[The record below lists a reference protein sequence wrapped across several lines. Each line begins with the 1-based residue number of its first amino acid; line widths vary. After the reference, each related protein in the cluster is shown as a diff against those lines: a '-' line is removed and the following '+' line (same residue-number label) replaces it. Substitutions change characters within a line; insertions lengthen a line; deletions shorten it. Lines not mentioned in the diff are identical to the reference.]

1 MPSPLLYAS
10 RIVKLPVLDP
20 EGTTIGRVA
29 DIVVGAPVG
38 LRPPPVVGLV
48 VTVPGRRIFVAITRV
63 RRIEADGVHL
73 ASGSINLRP
82 FSPRPAEVL
91 VVDGLLDRR
100 LQGGVSVEDTSL
112 RQATVNDVAIIET
125 GPPARPWEL
134 GQVDLVIGK
143 RLGRRG
149 RRRNESW
156 AVLRPL
162 LADTGDRW
170 AHLRDLHPVEVAD
183 RLAGLSDSDRTAV
196 MESLDDEQLA
206 DLMEELPETEQAD
219 LLTEI
224 TLERAADILEEMEP
238 DDAADLLAEMSDVR
252 REELLAAM
260 EPEEAAPV
268 QRLLEHDPDT
278 AGGLMT
284 PEPVILG
291 PDATVAEAL
300 AIVRDAEIPSVLAGQ
315 VFVVEPPL
323 ETPTGPLLGAVSL
336 QHLLREVPST
346 RLEECVETDV
356 HPVPPDTS
364 DEAVTRIL
372 AAYDLLAVPV
382 CDEAGRLLGAVTV
395 DDALDHVLPDGWRE
409 VVRDD
414 RAPRVAR
421 RGGRR

>member
-1 MPSPLLYAS
+1 MPAPLLYAS

-20 EGTTIGRVA
+20 EGSTIGRVA

-38 LRPPPVVGLV
+38 VRPPPVVGLA

-73 ASGSINLRP
+73 VSGSINLRP

-91 VVDGLLDRR
+91 VMDGLLDRR
-100 LQGGVSVEDTSL
+100 LDDAALEDPTI
-112 RQATVNDVAIIET
+112 RGATVNDVAIVES

-134 GQVDLVIGK
+134 GRVDLVVGK

-149 RRRNESW
+149 RRRSAGWE
-156 AVLRPL
+156 VLRPM
-162 LADTGDRW
+162 LADSGDRW
-170 AHLRDLHPVEVAD
+170 SHLRDMHPVEVAD
-183 RLAGLSDSDRTAV
+183 RLAKLTDLERTAAV
-196 MESLDDEQLA
+196 AALDDDQLA
-206 DLMEELPETEQAD
+206 DLLEEMPETEQAHLITD
-219 LLTEI
+219 I
-224 TLERAADILEEMEP
+224 TLERAADILEEMAP
-238 DDAADLLAEMSDVR
+238 DDAADLLAELSDSR

-260 EPEEAAPV
+260 EPAEAAPV

-291 PDATVAEAL
+291 ADASVAEAL
-300 AIVRDAEIPSVLAGQ
+300 AIVRDAEIPGVLAAQ
-315 VFVVEPPL
+315 VFVVQPPF

-346 RLEECVETDV
+346 LLGECVETDV
-356 HPVPPDTS
+356 HAVLPDTT

-382 CDEAGRLLGAVTV
+382 CDEVGRLLGAVTV
-395 DDALDHVLPDGWRE
+395 DDALDHVLPAGWRE

-414 RAPRVAR
+414 RAPRTAR